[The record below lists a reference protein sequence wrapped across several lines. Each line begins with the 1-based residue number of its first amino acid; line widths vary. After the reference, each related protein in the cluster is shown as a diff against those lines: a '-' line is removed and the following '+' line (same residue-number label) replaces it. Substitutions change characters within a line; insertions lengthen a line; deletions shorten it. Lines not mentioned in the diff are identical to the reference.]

1 MLDFRY
7 EDEEEKRQD
16 VESKRQYLLNRSK
29 EKRAK
34 DAEMMAKI
42 KYISFLFSSSFP
54 QKDFHERQN
63 FELDPNKPISVMSSK
78 SSQCRKLHAG
88 LSLLHVPLLFPSI
101 LDRYCFA

>member
-1 MLDFRY
+1 MLDFRC

-42 KYISFLFSSSFP
+42 KYSHCSSLSRLSPPRRKDLDELIRLIFS
-54 QKDFHERQN
+54 KN
-63 FELDPNKPISVMSSK
+63 FD
-78 SSQCRKLHAG
+78 
-88 LSLLHVPLLFPSI
+88 
-101 LDRYCFA
+101 